1 MERIDQ
7 LIQNG
12 IKIIQSDE
20 VFSFSL
26 DAVLLADFA
35 RVKPQTTSHLV
46 DLCAG
51 NGAVGLFL
59 STKTAG
65 QIDLVEIQP
74 KLADLAQRSVYLNRL
89 DERVRVHI
97 FDLKEAPQRLGS
109 DHFDVVTCNP
119 PYFVDQPTSLK
130 NPNPYLAIARHEL
143 KTNLNEV
150 LQSSSRLLKTKGH
163 LYLVHRPDR
172 LPEIL
177 QTCQRYRLAPKKLR
191 FVHPKQGREANM
203 VLIEAMKDGH
213 DNGLKVLPPITAYT
227 EDNQYTDQV
236 AAILHGDV
244 RR

>member
-7 LIQNG
+7 LIKNG
-12 IKIIQSDE
+12 IKIIQSDQ

-35 RVKPQTTSHLV
+35 KVKSQANRHLV

-59 STKTAG
+59 STKTKG
-65 QIDLVEIQP
+65 YIDLVEIQP
-74 KLADLAQRSVYLNRL
+74 KLADLAQRSVHLNHL
-89 DERVRVHI
+89 DDRVRVHV
-97 FDLKEAPQRLGS
+97 FNLKEAPQRLGS
-109 DHFDVVTCNP
+109 DRFDVVTCNP
-119 PYFVDQPTSLK
+119 PYFVDQPASLK

-150 LQSSSRLLKTKGH
+150 LASSSHLLKTKGH

-177 QTCQRYRLAPKKLR
+177 QTCQHYRLAPKKLR

-203 VLIEAMKDGH
+203 VLLEAMKDGR
-213 DNGLKVLPPITAYT
+213 DNGLKVLPPIYAYT
-227 EDNQYTDQV
+227 QDNHYTKQV
-236 AAILHGDV
+236 AAILHGD
-244 RR
+244 RRR